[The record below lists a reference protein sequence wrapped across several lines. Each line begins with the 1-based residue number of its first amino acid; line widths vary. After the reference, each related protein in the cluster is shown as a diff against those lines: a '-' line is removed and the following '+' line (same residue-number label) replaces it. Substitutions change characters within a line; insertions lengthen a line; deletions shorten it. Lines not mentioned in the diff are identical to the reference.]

1 VTGADARAGDA
12 AWVPGARRAERELF
26 LVSFAILFLE
36 LACIR
41 WLGSTVI
48 FLAYFT
54 NLVLMAS
61 FLGMSVGCLAAGRET
76 NWLRS
81 VLPLTLATVL
91 LAVGALVAYR
101 ELGRLAVDVG
111 GQASPQ
117 QVFFGADF
125 RALDPS
131 RFFVPI
137 EVVAATFFV
146 LMALIFVGLGQTLG
160 RAFDRVPGR
169 VRAYSTNVLGSLAG
183 IAGFALASALG
194 APPVVWFGIA
204 ALIVLILDRPVRTWK
219 IGTAIA
225 LAAALVFADAE
236 PWLLHG
242 RRTWW
247 SPYNKI
253 TFDPKTGDI
262 DANNISHQTIIDVS
276 AKGPGYVLP
285 HLLNRDAGGE
295 PFGDVLI
302 VGAGS
307 GNDVQ
312 GALLHGARRIDAVEI
327 DPVINAIGRREHPDR
342 PFSDPRVTVHLDDGR
357 HFLRATDR
365 SYDLVSYAV
374 VDSLVLHSSYSSLRL
389 ESYLFT
395 EEALRDIKKRL
406 KPGGVFAMYNYYRQG
421 WVVGRLAKL
430 AATVF
435 GSEPLVISL
444 PHQDRIAPGDR
455 QHGFETFLL
464 VGNGPSPRLEAIRRA
479 LDREGSYW
487 LNTAPRVN
495 ESIRAFGPKSPE
507 VPGVDTGWHRVAP
520 AFVEIEPGI
529 RLPTDDWPFLYVH
542 RPSIPDLNLRGMA
555 IVALASLALLFAL
568 APVRRVRPNGRMF
581 FLGAGFMLL
590 ETRGVVHM
598 ALLFGS
604 TWLVNSAVFAAI
616 LVMILL
622 ANLFVALARPV
633 RLAPTY
639 VLLFAALL
647 VDGLI
652 PSSSYLALPAPWGR
666 VAACV
671 VTFAPLFFA
680 GIVFATVFRSSTRPD
695 VDLGSNVG
703 GAILGGLSEF
713 ASLVVGFNAL
723 LALAAVYYL
732 LSALS
737 GPRHRP
743 GVD

>member
-1 VTGADARAGDA
+1 MTGADAVGAVAASGQGAG
-12 AWVPGARRAERELF
+12 RAERDLF

-61 FLGMSVGCLAAGRET
+61 FLGMSVGCLAAARPT
-76 NWLRS
+76 NWLKS
-81 VLPLTLATVL
+81 VLPLTLATVV
-91 LAVGALVAYR
+91 LAVTALVAYR

-111 GQASPQ
+111 GQESPQ

-146 LMALIFVGLGQTLG
+146 LVALIFVGLGQTMG

-183 IAGFALASALG
+183 IAGFALASAFG
-194 APPVVWFGIA
+194 APPVAWFGVA
-204 ALIVLILDRPVRTWK
+204 AAIVLMLDRPVRAWK
-219 IGTAIA
+219 VGTAIA
-225 LAAALVFADAE
+225 LVVALIFADAE
-236 PWLLHG
+236 PWLFHG

-262 DANNISHQTIIDVS
+262 DANNISHQTIIDV
-276 AKGPGYVLP
+276 AARGPGYVLP

-295 PFGDVLI
+295 PFGEVLI

-312 GALLHGARRIDAVEI
+312 GALAHGADHIDAVEI
-327 DPVINAIGRREHPDR
+327 DPVINAIGRRDHPDH
-342 PFSDPRVTVHLDDGR
+342 PFGDPRVKVHLDDGR

-374 VDSLVLHSSYSSLRL
+374 VDSLVLHSGYSSLRL

-395 EEALRDIKKRL
+395 EEALRDIKARL

-435 GSEPLVISL
+435 GTEPLVISL

-464 VGNGPSPRLEAIRRA
+464 VGNGPSPRLDAIRRA
-479 LDREGSYW
+479 LDRDRSYW
-487 LNTAPRVN
+487 INATPRVN
-495 ESIRAFGPKSPE
+495 GPIRAFGPTAPD
-507 VPGVDTGWHRVAP
+507 VPGVDSGWHRVAP
-520 AFVEIEPGI
+520 AVVEIEPGI
-529 RLPTDDWPFLYVH
+529 RLPTDDWPFLYLH
-542 RPSIPDLNLRGMA
+542 RPTIPDLNLRGMA
-555 IVALASLALLFAL
+555 IVAVASLALLLAL
-568 APVRRVRPNGRMF
+568 APVRRARPNGRMF

-604 TWLVNSAVFAAI
+604 TWVVNSAVFAAV
-616 LVMILL
+616 LAMILL
-622 ANLFVALARPV
+622 ANLVVSRARPT
-633 RLAPTY
+633 RLAPFY
-639 VLLFAALL
+639 VLLFASLL

-652 PSSSYLALPAPWGR
+652 PASSYLALPAPWGR
-666 VAACV
+666 VAACL

-680 GIVFATVFRSSTRPD
+680 GIVFATAFRSSTRPD
-695 VDLGSNVG
+695 VDLGSNIG

-713 ASLVVGFNAL
+713 ASLVIGFNAL
-723 LALAAVYYL
+723 LVLVALYYL
-732 LSALS
+732 ISAILS
-737 GPRHRP
+737 RR
-743 GVD
+743 